1 MSLKSE
7 TTQYSKKI
15 SSFDD
20 MNLKDKLLRGIYG
33 YGFEK
38 PSEIQQIGIMPVV
51 NGKDCI
57 IQARSGTGKTGTFSI
72 AMLEIVNQT
81 KPELQAIV
89 ISPTRELAKQTHRV
103 LESIGDHLQTKVA
116 LCVGGNNVK
125 DDEDIVR
132 SAQILVATPGR
143 LLDISR
149 RKLINLKGIRLLVI
163 DEADEM
169 LKIGFKNQIY
179 DIYQILPQN
188 TQTALYSAT
197 MPNDVLELT
206 NKFMNDPTKIL
217 LSQDE
222 VSLDGLSQYYI
233 LVNNDDT
240 KLLTILDLFETFT
253 KVSQAMIFCSS
264 KRRVDWLKNKL
275 EENKF
280 TVSAIHSDMSQTERD
295 EIMKQFRCGNSRI
308 LISTDLLAR
317 GIDIQQTS
325 LVMNYDMP
333 KYHENYMHRIGRTAR
348 YGRKGVAI
356 NLVNNNE
363 YRMLKDIEKFYS
375 VHIEELPHDVNSIF

>member
-1 MSLKSE
+1 
-7 TTQYSKKI
+7 
-15 SSFDD
+15 
-20 MNLKDKLLRGIYG
+20 
-33 YGFEK
+33 
-38 PSEIQQIGIMPVV
+38 
-51 NGKDCI
+51 
-57 IQARSGTGKTGTFSI
+57 
-72 AMLEIVNQT
+72 
-81 KPELQAIV
+81 
-89 ISPTRELAKQTHRV
+89 
-103 LESIGDHLQTKVA
+103 
-116 LCVGGNNVK
+116 
-125 DDEDIVR
+125 
-132 SAQILVATPGR
+132 
-143 LLDISR
+143 
-149 RKLINLKGIRLLVI
+149 
-163 DEADEM
+163 
-169 LKIGFKNQIY
+169 
-179 DIYQILPQN
+179 
-188 TQTALYSAT
+188 
-197 MPNDVLELT
+197 
-206 NKFMNDPTKIL
+206 
-217 LSQDE
+217 
-222 VSLDGLSQYYI
+222 